1 MSRGRKPLIIIVS
14 APSGSGK
21 TTIVKGLLDKMQGIK
36 RSVSFTT
43 RAPRQD
49 EQGAVDY
56 VFVSREEFKKKIEDG
71 SLLEW
76 EENFGEYYGTS
87 RGQVEEAMRGGEDV
101 ILSIDV
107 KGAKTVKK
115 IFPQSISIFIMP
127 PSMEELSSRLKK
139 RKTEEDKQV
148 SMRLKESQA
157 EIASSDEYD
166 YLIINDDLDKAIEE
180 LRQIVESARE
190 RSKQKG

>member
-1 MSRGRKPLIIIVS
+1 MTKGRKPLIIIVS

-21 TTIVKGLLDKMQGIK
+21 TTIVNGLLEKMDGVK

-49 EQGAVDY
+49 EKNGIDY

-71 SLLEW
+71 DLLEW
-76 EENFGEYYGTS
+76 EENFDEYYGTS
-87 RGQVEEAMRGGEDV
+87 RAQVEEALQGGEDV

-139 RKTEEDKQV
+139 RKTEEDNQV
-148 SMRLKESQA
+148 SRRLKESKA
-157 EIASSDEYD
+157 EIALSDEYE
-166 YLIINDDLDKAIEE
+166 YLIVNDDLGKAIEE
-180 LRQIVESARE
+180 LCEIVESARE
-190 RSKQKG
+190 RSK

>member
-1 MSRGRKPLIIIVS
+1 MSKGRKPLIIIVS

-21 TTIVKGLLDKMQGIK
+21 TTIVKGLLGKMRGIK

-43 RAPRQD
+43 REPRQD
-49 EQGAVDY
+49 EQSGVDY

-139 RKTEEDKQV
+139 RKTEEDNQV
-148 SMRLKESQA
+148 SMRLKESQT
-157 EIASSDEYD
+157 EIASSDEYE
-166 YLIINDDLDKAIEE
+166 YLIVNDDLDKAIEE
-180 LRQIVESARE
+180 LREIIESARG
-190 RSKQKG
+190 RSK